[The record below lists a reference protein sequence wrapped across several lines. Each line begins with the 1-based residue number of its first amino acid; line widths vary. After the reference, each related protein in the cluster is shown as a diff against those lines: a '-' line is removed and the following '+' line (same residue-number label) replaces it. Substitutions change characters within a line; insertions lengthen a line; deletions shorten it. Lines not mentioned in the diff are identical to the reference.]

1 MPIVEYMLLALLGS
15 ASAATPGGT
24 PAGPLTRTLTADA
37 VTQPCGGTEGLLG
50 QATGGSSGKRSGS
63 GGHVG
68 GGSGAGKVRTAAAR
82 RHHRRGHRR
91 TMNQSSSTTG
101 TGGVKPNMNAQ
112 PRPPRPRRA
121 SNANKKSK

>member
-1 MPIVEYMLLALLGS
+1 MPIIEYMLLALLGS

-37 VTQPCGGTEGLLG
+37 VIQPNGGTEGLLG
-50 QATGGSSGKRSGS
+50 QATGGTTGRKGRRQLE
-63 GGHVG
+63 V
-68 GGSGAGKVRTAAAR
+68 R
-82 RHHRRGHRR
+82 RHQRGHRR
-91 TMNQSSSTTG
+91 GKVFGTGSKVSSSTPG

-121 SNANKKSK
+121 SNSNKNSK